1 MMSLTRVLL
10 VGVLLLLLPS
20 PVFGWDW
27 NTKVTVILKQQPLKM
42 ACELL
47 EKNYGIHFSYS
58 RDVVNLSTP
67 ITINAQQQPLKKVLE
82 EMFAPFNIQFAR
94 IGDQVVLTIR
104 HQTTYTVS
112 GFIEDAVSKE
122 RLIGAT
128 VFSPSQ
134 QVGTVTNQYGFFS
147 LTLANDTSSLLVSY
161 IGYSSSQQPLGT
173 TTGGRQVI
181 VGLQPLT
188 GLQEVVITG
197 STQQNLQDQTQMS
210 RINVNA
216 AEVKSMPKM
225 LGEADLLR
233 TLQSMPGIT
242 GGMEGA
248 SGLHVRGGSP
258 DQNLILVDGTPVFN
272 SSHLLGLFSIFNPD
286 IMKTVDVY
294 KGAFPARFGGRLSSV
309 IDISL
314 KDGDMQQVHGDVSI
328 GLLAAKFKVE
338 GPLVKD
344 KTSFVVSARRSYLD
358 VLTDAIL
365 NMQDDKGQTGY
376 FSTFFYDVNVKVN
389 HIFSPKDRI
398 FLSGYLGQDNFM
410 VRANTDN
417 SKDSNA
423 VATGQTLFKEETRFQ
438 VGWGNGVASLRWNH
452 IYNPKL
458 FSNITAN
465 YSQYYFFTDFRYK
478 YEVPVTGEQRSQY
491 GKYYSRMQNGGLKV
505 DFDYRPNPKH
515 TVKFG
520 LEGTAHIFK
529 PGVSV
534 YEDKSSD
541 VVPMDTVTNKTS
553 TPGWEFS
560 LYAEDDWELTKS
572 LYVNLGL
579 RASAFLVEH
588 RFYRSLQPRLGIR
601 WILPY
606 NWAVKGAYTYMNQY
620 IHLLTN
626 NGTALPT
633 DLWVPST
640 QLVPPML
647 SRQVAGGIA
656 KTSTNRKFEMSWE
669 AYYKTMDNII
679 EYKEN
684 ASFIN
689 SATTRWDTKVAIG
702 KGWSYGME
710 VLLEKKKGTTRGW
723 IGYTL
728 AWSTRQF
735 ADVNEGRAFPYKY
748 DRRHDVQLVLI
759 QQLGKHWEISAN
771 WEFNTGNA
779 LTLATSSYEGGG
791 EVSPYFPGPD
801 YNNRIDNIG
810 ERNGFRAGNSH
821 RLDLSFTYSKQKKW
835 WTKSWNFSFYNVY
848 NQRNPFYYYMRK
860 SADTETRYLS
870 RISIPIIPSVTYAIK
885 F

>member
-1 MMSLTRVLL
+1 MSLTRVLL
-10 VGVLLLLLPS
+10 VGMLLLLFPFR
-20 PVFGWDW
+20 VIAWDW
-27 NTKVTVILKQQPLKM
+27 NTKVTVILNKQPLRA

-58 RDVVNLSTP
+58 RDIVDLSTL
-67 ITINAQQQPLKKVLE
+67 ISINAQNRPLKKVLDE
-82 EMFAPFNIQFAR
+82 LFTPYDIEFTR

-104 HQTTYTVS
+104 KSITRTIS
-112 GFIEDAVSKE
+112 GYIEDGVTKE

-134 QVGTVTNQYGFFS
+134 QAGTVTNQYGFFS
-147 LTLANDTSSLLVSY
+147 LTIPKDTGSLVVSY
-161 IGYSSSQQPLGT
+161 IGYTPFRQPLQE
-173 TTGGRQVI
+173 TGSPQLI
-181 VGLQPLT
+181 IGLQPLSN
-188 GLQEVVITG
+188 LPEVVITE
-197 STQQNLQDQTQMS
+197 STQQKLQEQTQMS

-216 AEVKSMPKM
+216 AEVRSMPKL
-225 LGEADLLR
+225 LGEADLIR
-233 TLQSMPGIT
+233 ALQAMPGVS

-258 DQNLILVDGTPVFN
+258 DQNLILVDGTPVFS

-286 IMKTVDVY
+286 VMKTADLY

-314 KDGDMQQVHGDVSI
+314 KDGDMRKVHGDVAI

-338 GPLVKD
+338 GPIVKD

-358 VLTDAIL
+358 VLTNSANLTGDE
-365 NMQDDKGQTGY
+365 GQTAH
-376 FSTFFYDVNVKVN
+376 FSPFFYDVNVKVN

-398 FLSGYLGQDNFM
+398 YASGYLGQDNFLIKTG
-410 VRANTDN
+410 RDNTN
-417 SKDSNA
+417 NTS
-423 VATGQTLFKEETRFQ
+423 GQTPYVENSRFQ
-438 VGWGNGVASLRWNH
+438 IGWGNGVGSLRWNH
-452 IYNPKL
+452 IYTPQL
-458 FSNITAN
+458 FSNVTFN
-465 YSQYYFFTDFRYK
+465 YSQYYFFTDYRYK
-478 YEVPVTGEQRSQY
+478 YEVPGTDEQRSQY
-491 GKYYSRMQNGGLKV
+491 GKYYSRMQNGSLKM

-515 TVKFG
+515 AVKFG
-520 LEGTAHIFK
+520 AEATEHIFK
-529 PGVSV
+529 PGISV

-541 VVPMDTVTNKTS
+541 AVPMDTVTNKTNI
-553 TPGWEFS
+553 PGWEFS
-560 LYAEDDWELTKS
+560 LYAEDDWEVLKS
-572 LYVNLGL
+572 LHINLGM
-579 RASAFLVEH
+579 RAAAFLVEK
-588 RFYRSLQPRLGIR
+588 RVYASLQPRLGIR
-601 WILPY
+601 WMLPY

-647 SRQVAGGIA
+647 SRQVTGGIA
-656 KTSTNRKFEMSWE
+656 KTSTNRKYEVSLE
-669 AYYKTMDNII
+669 GYYKTMDNII

-710 VLLEKKKGTTRGW
+710 FLLEKKKGTTRGW
-723 IGYTL
+723 LGYTL

-735 ADVNEGRAFPYKY
+735 PEVNGGRAFPYKY
-748 DRRHDVQLVLI
+748 DRRHDIELVVI
-759 QQLGKHWEISAN
+759 QQLGKHWEVSAS

-779 LTLATSSYEGGG
+779 LTLATSSYEGNT
-791 EVSPYFPGPD
+791 EVSPFFPGPD
-801 YNNRIDNIG
+801 YYNRVDHIG

-821 RLDLSFTYSKQKKW
+821 RLDLSFTYTKQKKW
-835 WTKSWNFSFYNVY
+835 WTKSWNFSFYNAY
-848 NQRNPFYYYMRK
+848 NQKNPFYYYMRK
-860 SADTETRYLS
+860 NADTQTRYLS
-870 RISIPIIPSVTYAIK
+870 RISIPIIPSVSYAIK